1 MKTGV
6 IYKYIAEDVE
16 ARIDTSNLTIS
27 SRDHYRKEIQLMK
40 EFFGLG
46 GKTCNY
52 LIDNGSEDKKS
63 KGTTKFVIKG
73 EIKLKDYK
81 NYLATAQ
88 VEKKRNHLEKNGTG
102 GPGEDHQEFMKSNKL
117 ILKTQRGF

>member
-40 EFFGLG
+40 ELFGLG

-52 LIDNGSEDKKS
+52 LIDNSSEDKKS

-88 VEKKRNHLEKNGTG
+88 VEKKKKPSRKKWYRWSWRTSSRIHEK
-102 GPGEDHQEFMKSNKL
+102 Q
-117 ILKTQRGF
+117 

>member
-6 IYKYIAEDVE
+6 IYKYITEDIE

-27 SRDHYRKEIQLMK
+27 SRDNYRKEI
-40 EFFGLG
+40 FGLG
-46 GKTCNY
+46 GKTYNY
-52 LIDNGSEDKKS
+52 LIYNGREDKKS
-63 KGTTKFVIKG
+63 KRTTKFVIKG

-81 NYLATAQ
+81 KYLETTQ

-117 ILKTQRGF
+117 ILKAQRGF